1 MIYPAPRTVA
11 ILLAVLMKRAAK
23 TRARISDKTLK
34 VISRRKNLRAKFLGD
49 VRDWLEDC
57 GYQMIELD
65 RGGLALVAI
74 SALDGA
80 PPLLAK
86 EFLKDEVANLR
97 LGKLNEDTLW
107 QELGLDSPDAD
118 E

>member
-1 MIYPAPRTVA
+1 MYPAPRTVA
-11 ILLAVLMKRAAK
+11 LLLAVLMKRAAK

-34 VISRRKNLRAKFLGD
+34 VISRRKNLRVKFLGD
-49 VRDWLEDC
+49 VRAWLEDC

-86 EFLKDEVANLR
+86 EHLQEEVAALR
-97 LGKLNEDTLW
+97 LDKLDEDALW
-107 QELGLDSPDAD
+107 QELDLASPDAD